1 MSEQEPGDFE
11 RRARAVLDESVEH
24 LDAHVRSRLTQARHA
39 ALAVAAERRGSW
51 WTASW
56 LPAGAL
62 AAAAVL
68 GVALWMGQPAVQRTP
83 LPSTS
88 VALAAAAVEDV
99 EIFATNDAIE
109 LFAEDPE
116 FYEWAGSGGLGTDDI
131 G

>member
-1 MSEQEPGDFE
+1 MSDREPQKLE
-11 RRARAVLDESVEH
+11 RRARAVLDASVTS
-24 LDAHVRSRLTQARHA
+24 LDAHVRSRLAQARHA
-39 ALAVAAERRGSW
+39 ALAAAERPRVSW
-51 WTASW
+51 PPASW

-68 GVALWMGQPAVQRTP
+68 GVALWLGQSGVQRIPAASTP
-83 LPSTS
+83 P
-88 VALAAAAVEDV
+88 AMAATAVEDV

-116 FYEWAGSGGLGTDDI
+116 FYEWADSGPGTDDN